1 MKEIQFSIG
10 INASK
15 EKVWSTLWEDS
26 SFRIWA
32 DAIDEGTYMIGELKE
47 GNEIQF
53 ISSVNGY
60 GVTSLVEKL
69 DLYEYVLLRH
79 KADTQESGQRERD
92 REWTGGKESYSL
104 FEENGMTTLMVKFDI
119 PQEHEELFNITFPKA
134 LELVK
139 SLAED
144 V

>member
-1 MKEIQFSIG
+1 MKEIQFSIT
-10 INASK
+10 INTSK
-15 EKVWSTLWEDS
+15 EKVWNTLWEER

-32 DAIDEGTYMIGELKE
+32 DVIDEGTYMMGEFKE

-69 DLYEYVLLRH
+69 VPNEYVLLRH
-79 KADTQESGQRERD
+79 EADTQESGQKVREK
-92 REWTGGKESYSL
+92 EWTGGRESYLL
-104 FEENGMTTLMVKFDI
+104 FEENGMTLLTVKFDI
-119 PQEHEELFNITFPKA
+119 PQEQQELFSVTFPKA